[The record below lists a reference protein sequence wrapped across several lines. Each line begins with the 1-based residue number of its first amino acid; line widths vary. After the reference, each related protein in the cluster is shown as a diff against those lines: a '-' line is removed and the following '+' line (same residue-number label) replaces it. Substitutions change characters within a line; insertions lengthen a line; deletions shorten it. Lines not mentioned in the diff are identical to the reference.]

1 MAENPE
7 GVATKRCREEGK
19 NVGTVVTG
27 TDVGGVDGWDM
38 DVWRTSLKKFTHYY
52 LHWQIVGIGITLFDI
67 GWKYSPHQKYL
78 GITREL
84 PGNPPIT

>member
-1 MAENPE
+1 MSSSLCTDYLKVCGQMAENPE

-38 DVWRTSLKKFTHYY
+38 DV
-52 LHWQIVGIGITLFDI
+52 
-67 GWKYSPHQKYL
+67 
-78 GITREL
+78 
-84 PGNPPIT
+84 